1 MAVQRPPDEIRGA
14 LVSEACAQRNGK
26 RYEVTIPDKALSSNG
41 HSKPLY
47 HLLAQSLASD
57 IESGAF
63 AVGSTLPSEK
73 SLTSIHGVSRQ
84 TVRQALA
91 LLRSQ
96 GLIASRPGVGSIV
109 LPAPQGAE
117 AFAPITSAEDLRDFL
132 GKTELHQVSLGPITV
147 NERLSEVLECRRG
160 IQLSEAC
167 FLRRRP
173 QAPLPMSVLRI
184 YLPPQYAAAQITPDV
199 ARGPIYQNLE
209 RMFGI
214 AVTEVRQ
221 DVTAT
226 VLDQD
231 TARLLQA
238 APGDPALQV
247 VRFYYSA
254 TGKPVEVTVGHYPSS
269 RYRQSVRYAL
279 PP

>member
-1 MAVQRPPDEIRGA
+1 MTISDRP
-14 LVSEACAQRNGK
+14 
-26 RYEVTIPDKALSSNG
+26 LSSSG

-47 HLLAQSLASD
+47 LLLARALASG
-57 IESGAF
+57 IKSGVL

-73 SLTSIHGVSRQ
+73 TLTSMHGVSRQ

-96 GLIASRPGVGSIV
+96 GLIASRPGVGSMV
-109 LPAPQGAE
+109 LPAPQDAE
-117 AFAPITSAEDLRDFL
+117 AFPPITSAEDLRDFL
-132 GKTELHQVSLGPITV
+132 RRTELHQVSLGLITV
-147 NERLSEVLECRRG
+147 NERLSEALGCRRG
-160 IQLSEAC
+160 MQLSEAC

-173 QAPLPMSVLRI
+173 EAILPMSVLRI
-184 YLPPQYAAAQITPDV
+184 YLQPQYAAAQITPKV

-214 AVTEVRQ
+214 VATEVRQ

-226 VLDQD
+226 VLDRE

-247 VRFYYSA
+247 VRFFYSA
-254 TGKPVEVTVGHYPSS
+254 AGKPVEVTVGHYPSS
-269 RYRQSVRYAL
+269 RFRQSVRYPL
-279 PP
+279 PPME